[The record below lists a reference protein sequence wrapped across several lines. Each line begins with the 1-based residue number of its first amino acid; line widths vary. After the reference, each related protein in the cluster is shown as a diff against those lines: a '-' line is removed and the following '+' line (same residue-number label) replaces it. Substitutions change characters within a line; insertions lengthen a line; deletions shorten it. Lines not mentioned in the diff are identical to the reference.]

1 MLPFEC
7 ARRKLSAPNQQSK
20 QRRQAETLNCITKV
34 IIERRGAVQE
44 THRG

>member
-1 MLPFEC
+1 MV
-7 ARRKLSAPNQQSK
+7 ASRTVVAK

-34 IIERRGAVQE
+34 IVEWRDAVQE